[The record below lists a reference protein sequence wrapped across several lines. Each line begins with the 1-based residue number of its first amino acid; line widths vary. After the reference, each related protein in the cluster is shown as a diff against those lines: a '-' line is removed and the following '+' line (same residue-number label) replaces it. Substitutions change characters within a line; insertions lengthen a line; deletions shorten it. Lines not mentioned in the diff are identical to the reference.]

1 MDAVGILCAQL
12 TRDLFAIAKFLLQ
25 LRRDQNDTTMQIRQ
39 MAPNAGW
46 IQPISTVLSTST
58 VGYDDIVSSKTTML
72 SNSEP

>member
-39 MAPNAGW
+39 MAPNAG
-46 IQPISTVLSTST
+46 
-58 VGYDDIVSSKTTML
+58 
-72 SNSEP
+72 